1 MFGCRFPPAQHPVL
15 TFKGAPASFPVHTFN
30 RDLQRYVVWNNH
42 IREWTEDYV
51 QREMSGEPYIAVH
64 LRIGSDW
71 VRLASGYSVA
81 DIVIEAIVL
90 AYIAVHLRFRCDW
103 VRLTVA
109 QSYGTFAVI

>member
-15 TFKGAPASFPVHTFN
+15 TFKGAPASFPVQTFN
-30 RDLQRYVVWNNH
+30 RDLQRYVVWNSH

-109 QSYGTFAVI
+109 